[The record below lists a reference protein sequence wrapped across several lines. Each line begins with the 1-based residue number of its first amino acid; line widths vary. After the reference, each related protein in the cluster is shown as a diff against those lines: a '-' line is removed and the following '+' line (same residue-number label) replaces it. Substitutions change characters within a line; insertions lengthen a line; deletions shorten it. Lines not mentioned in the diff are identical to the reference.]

1 MTETVLDR
9 LGGEEALRDLV
20 EHFYD
25 LIESHPQGAQ
35 ILRLH
40 MDGHGIP
47 ATRKGQFEFLS
58 GFFGGRQYYKEL
70 HGHMNVKL
78 IHEHIPIMAEDAED
92 WLALWDR
99 ALADLG
105 HSGAHVERIRA
116 TLRRVAL
123 ILVNDGEVIG
133 ENSKRL
139 SQAPDAARNPS

>member
-1 MTETVLDR
+1 MTETVLDK
-9 LGGEEALRDLV
+9 LGGEAALKRLV

-25 LIESHPQGAQ
+25 LVEARPEGAQ
-35 ILRLH
+35 IVRLH
-40 MDGHGIP
+40 MDGHGLA
-47 ATRKGQFEFLS
+47 ATREQQFNFLC

-78 IHEHIPIMAEDAED
+78 IHEHIPITAEDAEN
-92 WLALWDR
+92 WLALMDR

-123 ILVNDGEVIG
+123 ILVNDGDVVG
-133 ENSKRL
+133 EHSKRL
-139 SQAPDAARNPS
+139 ASI

>member
-1 MTETVLDR
+1 MTQTVLDK
-9 LGGEEALRDLV
+9 LGGEEALRELV

-25 LIESHPQGAQ
+25 LVEARPEGAQ
-35 ILRLH
+35 IVRLH
-40 MDGHGIP
+40 MDGHGLA
-47 ATRKGQFEFLS
+47 ATRAQQFNFLC

-78 IHEHIPIMAEDAED
+78 IHEHIPIMQKDAED
-92 WLALWDR
+92 WLTLMDR

-123 ILVNDGEVIG
+123 VLVNDGEVVG
-133 ENSKRL
+133 AESKRL
-139 SQAPDAARNPS
+139 ARL